1 MDYLLTSALSNGG
14 LYRGA
19 PAMLSRIFLF
29 KVNISVNLDI
39 NMKEIVFYRM
49 ESGRCPVEEFLD
61 SLTDK
66 QAQKVVWVMQ
76 LVEEM
81 EIVPA
86 QYFKKLT
93 GTDEL
98 WEMRVQFATDIFRLL
113 GFFDGSNVIVLNH
126 AFQKKSKKAP
136 RQEISISE
144 TRKREY
150 LNRRFKN

>member
-1 MDYLLTSALSNGG
+1 
-14 LYRGA
+14 
-19 PAMLSRIFLF
+19 MLPRIFLF